1 MGYLNN
7 QVVTVDAILTKKG
20 RELLAKGD
28 GSFNITQFA
37 LSDDEVDYTLYNPNH
52 PSGSAYYGEAIEN
65 MPLLEAF
72 PDETQM
78 MKYKLVS
85 LNRGTSTMPILQLGT
100 TSISIG
106 NGGPFTL
113 TPATLNY
120 LNSNGAEPSGYQFT
134 ISDIR
139 VFGSFTGT
147 GLEDS
152 AGALAL
158 SNSNSQAVITNGTA
172 TSQTVIGFSCAMVGT
187 SVPTLFSTTS
197 TLFATL
203 TVIGLDSGARAQI
216 PVFIRNKSIVTKTT
230 AVS

>member
-20 RELLAKGD
+20 RELMARGD

-85 LNRGTSTMPILQLGT
+85 LNRGTATMPTLQVPT
-100 TSISIG
+100 DVRIA
-106 NGGPFTL
+106 NGGPGTIK
-113 TPATLNY
+113 PATINY
-120 LNSNGAEPSGYQFT
+120 LNSNGPEAGGYQFT
-134 ISDIR
+134 VSDIR
-139 VFGSFTGT
+139 VFSSFIGT
-147 GLEDS
+147 GLEDTP
-152 AGALAL
+152 GAEMLTL
-158 SNSNSQAVITNGTA
+158 SNSNSIITNGTA
-172 TSQTVIGFSCAMVGT
+172 TSQTVIGYSCQVVGT
-187 SVPTLFSTTS
+187 NVPTLFANTS
-197 TLFATL
+197 RLYATL

-216 PVFIRNKSIVTKTT
+216 PVFIDNQSVVTQTT
-230 AVS
+230 SVS